1 MEDGARLIVATKSI
15 MGVWVK
21 KRMGRP
27 PKLKS
32 ERRSRTL
39 RLRMSDVEYRRLAE
53 KAKAAGLSV
62 SEFVRERTK
71 D

>member
-1 MEDGARLIVATKSI
+1 MR
-15 MGVWVK
+15 K

-27 PKLKS
+27 LKTGKPLSERLELRMTADELRKLK
-32 ERRSRTL
+32 
-39 RLRMSDVEYRRLAE
+39 A

-62 SEFVRERTK
+62 SEFLRQQAK